1 MSRHPWRTRAGLLA
15 LVNALAGVG
24 LALGFAAEVGDPFTS
39 VAVAVAAALADLGI
53 LRDGESETTPV
64 GDPLGPD
71 GLPLVSWGQV
81 EQMLGQARGGGG
93 LSDAKIEEL
102 FDEPNGAAH
111 TERGSD

>member
-1 MSRHPWRTRAGLLA
+1 MNRHPWRTRAGLLA

-24 LALGFAAEVGDPFTS
+24 LALGFAAEVVDPFTS

-81 EQMLGQARGGGG
+81 EQMVGQARGG

-102 FDEPNGAAH
+102 FEEPNGAAH